1 MSAQAVLSTSIP
13 VFIVLSVVFGGC
25 SWLAGQAAARGW
37 RSIWTALGYATLI
50 AIADRFLLF
59 ALRGASLL
67 DPLGFAIAMVMFLAV
82 AALAFRWNQ
91 VDMMISQYPWLYE
104 RAGPLSWR
112 AIPGTDFGGASDAK
126 TASEKGVG

>member
-1 MSAQAVLSTSIP
+1 MAEAILSQSVP
-13 VFIVLSVVFGGC
+13 VFVILALLFGLC

-37 RSIWTALGYATLI
+37 RSIGVALGYGVLI

-67 DPLGFAIAMVMFLAV
+67 DPAGFAIALVMFLTV
-82 AALAFRWNQ
+82 TALAFRWNQ
-91 VDMMISQYPWLYE
+91 VDMMVSQYPWLYE

-112 AIPGTDFGGASDAK
+112 PVAGTDFGGASDAK
-126 TASEKGVG
+126 AATD